1 MFDKIPT
8 RTLSHTV
15 AQQLQKE
22 IEKGSFGIGSKLPS
36 EATLA
41 RDFGV
46 SRTVIREAISRLK
59 NEGSVEARQGI
70 GVFVTK
76 VTGIRSLKI
85 DYLEAL
91 EPESVVQL
99 LALRRAIETE
109 AASEAALHRTQEQM
123 TAIDAALVK
132 IDTTDTLGKGG
143 VPEDIEF
150 HHAIAHAS
158 GNPYFLKT
166 LIFLKQY
173 LEAGM
178 IVARK
183 KNAVREE
190 FSHQLH
196 EEHAAIARAIR
207 ARDPKAARAATQT
220 HLQNTALRLS
230 KSN

>member
-1 MFDKIPT
+1 MFEKIPT

-22 IEKGSFGIGSKLPS
+22 IENGSFERGSKLPS
-36 EATLA
+36 EAMLA

-46 SRTVIREAISRLK
+46 SRTVVREAISRLK
-59 NEGSVEARQGI
+59 NEGTVEARQGI
-70 GVFVTK
+70 GVFVTASK
-76 VTGIRSLKI
+76 GIRSLRI

-91 EPESVVQL
+91 EPASVVQL
-99 LALRRAIETE
+99 LALRRAIEAE
-109 AASEAALHRTQEQM
+109 AASEAAIHRTNEQM

-132 IDTTDTLGKGG
+132 IDTTDTQGKGG

-183 KNAVREE
+183 KHSVREE
-190 FSHQLH
+190 FSQQLH
-196 EEHAAIARAIR
+196 EEHAAIANAIR
-207 ARDPKAARAATQT
+207 AGDPMAARAATQT
-220 HLQNTALRLS
+220 HLHNTALRLS
-230 KSN
+230 KTN